1 MGSNQHVAVLWLAI
15 LSTPH
20 MSGSQVTGSIL
31 VMFCQAFSEN
41 APTIPIYGLFFLEH
55 GKKMEL
61 VDLEVS
67 YGGFKQTHQIF
78 FGGWAPT
85 R

>member
-1 MGSNQHVAVLWLAI
+1 MHRQSQFMAI
-15 LSTPH
+15 
-20 MSGSQVTGSIL
+20 
-31 VMFCQAFSEN
+31 
-41 APTIPIYGLFFLEH
+41 FFWEH